1 MFVRMHHGE
10 RRAGWGALASIVV
23 HAACT
28 GVLPE
33 RLTRSRDRI
42 HSNPMH
48 NMPRISALILGLS
61 LTVGCSKSSPDTAA
75 PEPREQDDSTLQAA
89 QETPMRVTGVYID
102 PALTAVCEL
111 DSREELVTFDSA
123 AEGRQVNAV
132 LSAVA
137 ECVKTGPLQGRR
149 IELVGHAAR
158 RDEYFQQFGS
168 TRADAIR
175 GVLVRDGLAA
185 DDIVTHALG
194 PEDDFDAASEWPSD
208 RRVDLR
214 VATRHAK

>member
-10 RRAGWGALASIVV
+10 RRASRGALASIVV
-23 HAACT
+23 HTPLVGELTARLPRP
-28 GVLPE
+28 GV
-33 RLTRSRDRI
+33 RI
-42 HSNPMH
+42 HSIGMH
-48 NMPRISALILGLS
+48 TMPRISALILGLS
-61 LTVGCSKSSPDTAA
+61 LTVGCSKSSPDTAVPDGPDEDITTAETAEVA
-75 PEPREQDDSTLQAA
+75 PL
-89 QETPMRVTGVYID
+89 RVTGLYID
-102 PALTAVCEL
+102 PALMAVCEL
-111 DSREELVTFDSA
+111 DEREDVVTFDRD
-123 AEGRQVNAV
+123 AESPHVDAM

-158 RDEYFQQFGS
+158 RDAYFQRFGT

-175 GVLVRDGLAA
+175 GVLVRDGLKA

-194 PEDDFDAASEWPSD
+194 PEDDFDAAAEWPSE